1 MFYLRYAS
9 VDLKPYV
16 TSAPRNYILVL
27 PSLDT
32 CKPFS
37 ELENFP
43 NEDKTCGVT
52 FQSESCLMFWNS
64 IFKVQ
69 VFAKVMDRV
78 L

>member
-1 MFYLRYAS
+1 MVMFYLRYAS

-16 TSAPRNYILVL
+16 ISAPRNYCFYLHLIHA
-27 PSLDT
+27 SH
-32 CKPFS
+32 CQK
-37 ELENFP
+37 NFP

-52 FQSESCLMFWNS
+52 FQSESSLSFWNS

-69 VFAKVMDRV
+69 VFSKVKDRV